1 MIYFIGS
8 GFLSCP
14 SKKLKEGMRKDMPT
28 DSRRDQLLQDSQK
41 IGTWGITKDSL
52 KFKVGDI
59 VTCLQET
66 KFADDST
73 HELGQNIAVSSQN
86 EAYFNNDCN
95 SSRYEVTRLYCLEM
109 YTNNGRDIEFAY
121 VRAASKM
128 EAIETAGF
136 VVWNFHECTSCN
148 EVTEMRK
155 LELGSHNTVW
165 GINLHKSDYGVS
177 RNRVRDVKF
186 RIMPTT

>member
-1 MIYFIGS
+1 
-8 GFLSCP
+8 
-14 SKKLKEGMRKDMPT
+14 MPT
-28 DSRRDQLLQDSQK
+28 DNRRDQLLQDSQK
-41 IGTWGITKDSL
+41 IGNWGITKDSP
-52 KFKVGDI
+52 KFKINDI
-59 VTCLQET
+59 VVCTQYTNHPYL
-66 KFADDST
+66 ADDFGKPMLIT
-73 HELGQNIAVSSQN
+73 E
-86 EAYFNNDCN
+86 NNMTYYN
-95 SSRYEVTRLYCLEM
+95 SPLYRDYHEVTQLYCLEM

-121 VRAASKM
+121 VRAASRM

-165 GINLHKSDYGVS
+165 GINLHTSDYGVS

>member
-1 MIYFIGS
+1 
-8 GFLSCP
+8 
-14 SKKLKEGMRKDMPT
+14 MPT

-41 IGTWGITKDSL
+41 IGTWGITKDSP

-59 VTCLQET
+59 VTCLKEIR
-66 KFADDST
+66 FSVDGGVHALG
-73 HELGQNIAVSSQN
+73 ELFRVSRLN
-86 EAYFNNDCN
+86 ESFFNDESN
-95 SSRYEVTRLYCLEM
+95 SSRYEVTKLYCLEM

-148 EVTEMRK
+148 EVTEIRK